1 MKQFPKR
8 RINSYNFLWRVYYW
22 VNNNV
27 GSARYSRTCLLRVLR
42 AHIIHRSRP
51 ILVPGS
57 NFVPF
62 AGRKNSPGREGG
74 GGMGE
79 GGGGED
85 QKNDTFHY
93 LMRGTWLDARQLSRS
108 CVFHLD
114 NYLGRPRV
122 THVD

>member
-8 RINSYNFLWRVYYW
+8 RINSYNFHWRVYYW

-27 GSARYSRTCLLRVLR
+27 DRARYLRTCLLRVLR

-51 ILVPGS
+51 ILVPSS
-57 NFVPF
+57 NSVPF
-62 AGRKNSPGREGG
+62 AGRKNSAGREGAG
-74 GGMGE
+74 GGN
-79 GGGGED
+79 

-108 CVFHLD
+108 CIFHLD
-114 NYLGRPRV
+114 NYLGPRRV
-122 THVD
+122 SHVD